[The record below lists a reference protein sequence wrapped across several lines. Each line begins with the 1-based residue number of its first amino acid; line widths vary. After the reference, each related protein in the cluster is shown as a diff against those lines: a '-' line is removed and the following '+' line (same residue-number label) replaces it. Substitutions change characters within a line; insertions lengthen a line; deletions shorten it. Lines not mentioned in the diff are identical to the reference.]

1 MNETRA
7 SAGFRFGQS
16 FEAGERARNNLTL
29 LRFLAAFAVLFAHCW
44 PIAFGYESADPI
56 TQQLR
61 AWFGPG
67 VALSSFAV
75 WGFFVISGYLVTK
88 SALSRGLGDYAIA
101 RALRIFPALIVN
113 VLLCAFVLGLAVTT
127 LSISAYLADAQT
139 WKFVGNNVLS
149 WNVIYRLPGV
159 FEANPLQAVNGS
171 LWTLP
176 LEIRCY
182 IAIGLLLATGV
193 LRRGW
198 LFTLV
203 AAALI
208 AGDAVFGILGADAAA
223 ACFVSFLFGAL
234 VCVYRKVAPASVLPA
249 LALIAAALF
258 VPNEATAQL
267 IGLAGFAWFVLW
279 LGLAAPRIPWV
290 DNTLGD
296 PSYGIYI
303 YAFPIQ
309 QLVVLLVGAGA
320 PWLLFAISAP
330 ATFVAGLA
338 SWKLLEAPILAR
350 KGAASRALAK
360 IFSSRR
366 TAPPL
371 AQPSRI
377 EP

>member
-1 MNETRA
+1 MNQTRA

-16 FEAGERARNNLTL
+16 FEAAERARNNLTL

-44 PIAFGYESADPI
+44 PIAFGYERADPI

-67 VALSSFAV
+67 VVLSSFAV

-127 LSISAYLADAQT
+127 LPVAAYLADEQT

-182 IAIGLLLATGV
+182 IAIGLFLATGI

-208 AGDAVFGILGADAAA
+208 AGDALYGILGADGA

-234 VCVYRKVAPASVLPA
+234 VYVHRKYAPASVLPA
-249 LALIAAALF
+249 LALIGAALLA
-258 VPNEATAQL
+258 PTEIAAQL
-267 IGLAGFAWFVLW
+267 IGLAGFAWLVLW
-279 LGLAAPRIPWV
+279 LGLAAPRMPWF
-290 DNTLGD
+290 DDALGD

-330 ATFVAGLA
+330 ATFVAGLL

-350 KGAASRALAK
+350 KSAASRALAK
-360 IFSSRR
+360 LFSSRR
-366 TAPPL
+366 SAPAL